1 MPKDFRGQEIEV
13 GDRAIYVY
21 SYGSGLLRSIVEVL
35 DVKTK
40 VKVGIFRQG
49 KLVNQKWTNGESLCC
64 VEYLKGEFVPG
75 VTGS

>member
-1 MPKDFRGQEIEV
+1 MLMSAVMTPPSVIR
-13 GDRAIYVY
+13 
-21 SYGSGLLRSIVEVL
+21 LLRSIVEVL

-75 VTGS
+75 VTKL